1 MVKDFKVKEFFFFL
15 MELHNCLWI
24 CRVNLQMCL
33 KISIPIPLHLSEDV
47 YSAIMNL
54 LLYYAHSLCEAN
66 NLGRADT
73 VVQLI

>member
-1 MVKDFKVKEFFFFL
+1 MFSADQTTNQV
-15 MELHNCLWI
+15 
-24 CRVNLQMCL
+24 
-33 KISIPIPLHLSEDV
+33 IPIPLPLSEDV